1 MGEGGRAVET
11 HEAITPQAFAAMM
24 PERRAHHLLDLS
36 RGLAQTGD
44 LTRASDTLIEA
55 HRLAPSEVRCRP
67 LAHELVS
74 DMLRR
79 SRGAPPAAV
88 AELADQMGLTG

>member
-11 HEAITPQAFAAMM
+11 HNAIDPQAFAAMM
-24 PERRAHHLLDLS
+24 PERRAHHMLDLT

-44 LTRASDTLIEA
+44 LNRASETLIEA
-55 HRLAPSEVRCRP
+55 HRLAPSEIRCRP
-67 LAHELVS
+67 LAHELVT

-79 SRGAPPAAV
+79 SRGTPPMAV
-88 AELADQMGLTG
+88 AELADQMGLTA